1 LPGAGTTAAEAFKL
15 GARIFGGLLLES
27 TMKTSAPL
35 VALAPPKH
43 ADGYARFPF
52 RHPSIVAAA

>member
-1 LPGAGTTAAEAFKL
+1 
-15 GARIFGGLLLES
+15 
-27 TMKTSAPL
+27 MKTSAPL